1 MTRDKKDTAM
11 VVSALAMLVFAA
23 LLTTVGFIL
32 DPQGEIHDSVLWVL
46 GQAFLY
52 AGGIFGV
59 SSAVRIASRREF
71 DRRFREYDQEH
82 EQPTI
87 EEEEEEDEKNN

>member
-11 VVSALAMLVFAA
+11 VVSALAMLAFAA

-71 DRRFREYDQEH
+71 DRHFRRYEH

-87 EEEEEEDEKNN
+87 EEEEEEQ